1 MYDTCIFDLYGT
13 LVDIHT
19 EEEKNELWEKMAMFY
34 GYYGAYYQPEEL
46 KITFRQL
53 IAQLEAGQRGLR
65 EDAHEAHPEI
75 PIEQVF
81 LKLFEEKQ
89 ITADLTLAVHA
100 GQFFRVMSTEYIRLY
115 DGAKELLAAL
125 RETGKKVYLLSNAQ
139 RIFTAYELKLLG
151 LEPYF
156 DDIFLS
162 SSCKVKKPDTRFFHL
177 LLDKHHILPEESI
190 MIGNDAV
197 SDIKGAKE
205 VGLHTFYIHSNISP
219 DTEKKPDADH
229 VLMQMD
235 LAKVRQILISD

>member
-19 EEEKNELWEKMAMFY
+19 EEEKNELWEKMGMFY

-115 DGAKELLAAL
+115 DGTEEMLKAL
-125 RETGKKVYLLSNAQ
+125 KQSGKKLYLLSNAQ
-139 RIFTAYELKLLG
+139 RIFTEYEMRALHIFH
-151 LEPYF
+151 YF
-156 DDIFLS
+156 DGILIS
-162 SSCKVKKPDTRFFHL
+162 SEHGYKKPDLRFFEK
-177 LLDKHHILPEESI
+177 LLDTYGISRSTEI
-190 MIGNDAV
+190 MVGNDGIC
-197 SDIKGAKE
+197 DIKGAKAA
-205 VGLHTFYIHSNISP
+205 GLSTLYIRSNISN
-219 DTEKKPDADH
+219 H
-229 VLMQMD
+229 F
-235 LAKVRQILISD
+235 

>member
-19 EEEKNELWEKMAMFY
+19 EEEKNELWEKMGMFY

-115 DGAKELLAAL
+115 DGTEEMLKAL
-125 RETGKKVYLLSNAQ
+125 KQSGKKLYLLSNAQ
-139 RIFTAYELKLLG
+139 RIFTEYEMRALHIFH
-151 LEPYF
+151 YF
-156 DDIFLS
+156 DGIFIS
-162 SSCKVKKPDTRFFHL
+162 SEHGYKKPDLRFFEK
-177 LLDKHHILPEESI
+177 LLDTYGISRSTAI
-190 MIGNDAV
+190 MVGNDGIC
-197 SDIKGAKE
+197 DIKGARAA
-205 VGLHTFYIHSNISP
+205 GLSTLYIRSNISP
-219 DTEKKPDADH
+219 EEELPQADYR
-229 VLMQMD
+229 LERMD
-235 LAKVRQILISD
+235 MDQVKQILLN

>member
-19 EEEKNELWEKMAMFY
+19 EEEKNELWEKMGMFY

-115 DGAKELLAAL
+115 DGTEEMLKAL
-125 RETGKKVYLLSNAQ
+125 KQSGKKLYLLSNAQ
-139 RIFTAYELKLLG
+139 RIFTEYEMRALHIFH
-151 LEPYF
+151 YF
-156 DDIFLS
+156 DGILIS
-162 SSCKVKKPDTRFFHL
+162 SEHGYKKPDLRFFEK
-177 LLDKHHILPEESI
+177 LLDTYGISRSTAI
-190 MIGNDAV
+190 MVGNDGIC
-197 SDIKGAKE
+197 DIQGAKAA
-205 VGLHTFYIHSNISP
+205 GLSTLYIRSNISP
-219 DTEKKPDADH
+219 EEELPQADYR
-229 VLMQMD
+229 LERMD
-235 LAKVRQILISD
+235 MDQVKQILLN

>member
-19 EEEKNELWEKMAMFY
+19 EEEKNELWEKMGMFY

-115 DGAKELLAAL
+115 DGTEEMLKAL
-125 RETGKKVYLLSNAQ
+125 KQSGKKLYLLSNAQ
-139 RIFTAYELKLLG
+139 RIFTEYEMRALHIFH
-151 LEPYF
+151 YF
-156 DDIFLS
+156 DGIFIS
-162 SSCKVKKPDTRFFHL
+162 SEHGCKKPDLRFFEK
-177 LLDKHHILPEESI
+177 LLDTYGISRSTAI
-190 MIGNDAV
+190 MVGNDGIC
-197 SDIKGAKE
+197 DIKGARAA
-205 VGLHTFYIHSNISP
+205 GLSTLYIRSNISP
-219 DTEKKPDADH
+219 EEELPQADYR
-229 VLMQMD
+229 LERMD
-235 LAKVRQILISD
+235 MDQVKQILLN

>member
-19 EEEKNELWEKMAMFY
+19 EEEKNELWEKMGMFY

-115 DGAKELLAAL
+115 DGTEEMLKAL
-125 RETGKKVYLLSNAQ
+125 KQSGKKLYLLSNAQ
-139 RIFTAYELKLLG
+139 RIFTEYEMRALHIFH
-151 LEPYF
+151 YF
-156 DDIFLS
+156 DGILIS
-162 SSCKVKKPDTRFFHL
+162 SEHGYKKPDLRFFEK
-177 LLDKHHILPEESI
+177 LLDTYGISRSTAI
-190 MIGNDAV
+190 MVGNDGIC
-197 SDIKGAKE
+197 DIKGAKAA
-205 VGLHTFYIHSNISP
+205 GLSTLYIRSNISP
-219 DTEKKPDADH
+219 EEELPQADYR
-229 VLMQMD
+229 LERMD
-235 LAKVRQILISD
+235 MDQVKQILLN

>member
-19 EEEKNELWEKMAMFY
+19 EEEKNELWEKMGMFY

-53 IAQLEAGQRGLR
+53 IAQLEAGQRVLR

-115 DGAKELLAAL
+115 DGTEEMLKAL
-125 RETGKKVYLLSNAQ
+125 KQSGKKLYLLSNAQ
-139 RIFTAYELKLLG
+139 RIFTEYEMRALHIFH
-151 LEPYF
+151 YF
-156 DDIFLS
+156 DGILIS
-162 SSCKVKKPDTRFFHL
+162 SEHGYKKPDLRFFEK
-177 LLDKHHILPEESI
+177 LLDTYGISRSTAI
-190 MIGNDAV
+190 MVGNDGIC
-197 SDIKGAKE
+197 DIKGAKAA
-205 VGLHTFYIHSNISP
+205 GLSTLYIRSNISP
-219 DTEKKPDADH
+219 EEELPQADYR
-229 VLMQMD
+229 LERMD
-235 LAKVRQILISD
+235 MDQVKQILLN

>member
-19 EEEKNELWEKMAMFY
+19 EEEKNELWEKMGMFY

-115 DGAKELLAAL
+115 DGTEEMLKAL
-125 RETGKKVYLLSNAQ
+125 KQSGKNCIFFPMHRGFLRNTKREHCISFTILMVSLYRQSTDIKS
-139 RIFTAYELKLLG
+139 RIFGSLKS
-151 LEPYF
+151 F
-156 DDIFLS
+156 W
-162 SSCKVKKPDTRFFHL
+162 
-177 LLDKHHILPEESI
+177 ILTGFP
-190 MIGNDAV
+190 G
-197 SDIKGAKE
+197 
-205 VGLHTFYIHSNISP
+205 
-219 DTEKKPDADH
+219 
-229 VLMQMD
+229 
-235 LAKVRQILISD
+235 VRQLW

>member
-19 EEEKNELWEKMAMFY
+19 EEEKNELWEKMGMFY

-115 DGAKELLAAL
+115 DG
-125 RETGKKVYLLSNAQ
+125 
-139 RIFTAYELKLLG
+139 
-151 LEPYF
+151 
-156 DDIFLS
+156 
-162 SSCKVKKPDTRFFHL
+162 
-177 LLDKHHILPEESI
+177 
-190 MIGNDAV
+190 
-197 SDIKGAKE
+197 
-205 VGLHTFYIHSNISP
+205 
-219 DTEKKPDADH
+219 TE
-229 VLMQMD
+229 
-235 LAKVRQILISD
+235 

>member
-19 EEEKNELWEKMAMFY
+19 EEEKNELWEKMGMFY

-89 ITADLTLAVHA
+89 ITADQTLAVHA

-115 DGAKELLAAL
+115 DGTEEMLKALKDRGIHLAVLSNKPDRQTVKVVKEIFGDNIFDYAQGQKDGIRRKPEPDGVWYLMEQMQVSKEECLYIGDSEVDAATGKNAGLKTIGVLWGFRDRKTLETAGADHLIERPEELLQF
-125 RETGKKVYLLSNAQ
+125 V
-139 RIFTAYELKLLG
+139 
-151 LEPYF
+151 
-156 DDIFLS
+156 
-162 SSCKVKKPDTRFFHL
+162 
-177 LLDKHHILPEESI
+177 
-190 MIGNDAV
+190 
-197 SDIKGAKE
+197 
-205 VGLHTFYIHSNISP
+205 
-219 DTEKKPDADH
+219 
-229 VLMQMD
+229 
-235 LAKVRQILISD
+235 

>member
-19 EEEKNELWEKMAMFY
+19 EEEKNELWEKMGMFY

-115 DGAKELLAAL
+115 DGTEEMLKAL
-125 RETGKKVYLLSNAQ
+125 KQSGKKLYLLSNAQ
-139 RIFTAYELKLLG
+139 RIFTEYEMRALHIFH
-151 LEPYF
+151 YF
-156 DDIFLS
+156 DGILIS
-162 SSCKVKKPDTRFFHL
+162 SEHGYKKPDLRFFEK
-177 LLDKHHILPEESI
+177 LLDTYGISRSTAI
-190 MIGNDAV
+190 MVGNDGIC
-197 SDIKGAKE
+197 DIKGAKAA
-205 VGLHTFYIHSNISP
+205 GLSALYIRSNISP
-219 DTEKKPDADH
+219 EEELPQADYR
-229 VLMQMD
+229 LERMD
-235 LAKVRQILISD
+235 MDQVKQILLN